1 MATFDLAATAANVLN
16 HVLKN
21 ANFTGGVVFGSL
33 LSAGVFYVSDRAAGK
48 ERRQR
53 AEHDREREKEL
64 REQLNIK
71 DERISEL
78 HVSLEKVI
86 KRHHA

>member
-1 MATFDLAATAANVLN
+1 MATFDLADTAANVLT

-33 LSAGVFYVSDRAAGK
+33 LSTGVFYVSDRAAGQ

-53 AEHDREREKEL
+53 ADHDREREKEL

-71 DERISEL
+71 DERISAL
-78 HVSLEKVI
+78 RQNLEKVI
-86 KRHHA
+86 KRHHP